1 MDGSHLCKQQE
12 NVHTW
17 KGPMTNSMTYGDYS
31 FAIHTADFAYLYG
44 YNVFPLLQ
52 DFENSGVG
60 HDYRTSL
67 VLQTHTKIGPI
78 LMQYF
83 MLQRNKD
90 LS

>member
-1 MDGSHLCKQQE
+1 
-12 NVHTW
+12 
-17 KGPMTNSMTYGDYS
+17 MTYGDYS